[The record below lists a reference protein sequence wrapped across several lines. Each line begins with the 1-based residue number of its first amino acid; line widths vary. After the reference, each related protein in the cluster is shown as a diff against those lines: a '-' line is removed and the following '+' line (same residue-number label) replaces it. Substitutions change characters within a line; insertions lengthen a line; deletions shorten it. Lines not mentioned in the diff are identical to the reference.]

1 MPSVD
6 WYYHRP
12 GCTTCGKSQAFLE
25 KKKLDVKEQVNAAK
39 IRFEPKQALELVR
52 QANRVI
58 VAKGKKVVCYFSAGS
73 YEAWRPDAK
82 EFPASVQGKSNGWKE
97 EKWLDIRKINI
108 LKPIM
113 KARIDLAQENPSQER
128 EPGIGCR

>member
-25 KKKLDVKEQVNAAK
+25 KKKLEVKEQVNAGK

-58 VAKGKKVVCYFSAGS
+58 VAKGKKVVDFDMKRDPPDDETLLKHIIGPSGKLRAPVIRRGS
-73 YEAWRPDAK
+73 TLLIGFAEDEFAEVLGAK
-82 EFPASVQGKSNGWKE
+82 
-97 EKWLDIRKINI
+97 
-108 LKPIM
+108 
-113 KARIDLAQENPSQER
+113 
-128 EPGIGCR
+128 